1 MAGYVIP
8 EVDITDPAV
17 YGEFLERVTSTVENH
32 GGKFIARGG
41 AVEVI
46 EGDWTPPRIAILE
59 FDNVEQA
66 KTWLK
71 SPEYSDL
78 DEIRRKSSNLNM
90 IVVEGL

>member
-1 MAGYVIP
+1 MAGYVIT
-8 EVDITDPAV
+8 EVHVTDPAV
-17 YGEFLERVTSTVENH
+17 YSEFLERVTSTVQDH

-41 AVEVI
+41 AIEVI

-59 FDNVEQA
+59 FDNVEQE

-78 DEIRRKSSNLNM
+78 DEIRRKSSTLNM

>member
-1 MAGYVIP
+1 MAGYVLI
-8 EVDITDPAV
+8 EIHITDPPV
-17 YGEFLERVTSTVENH
+17 YSEFVERVTSTVEGH

-41 AVEVI
+41 AIEVI

-59 FDNVEQA
+59 FDNVEQV

-71 SPEYSDL
+71 SPEYSEL
-78 DEIRRKSSNLNM
+78 DEIRKKSSNINM